1 RAGSGGSVLGRQRCG
16 SAPSDPRGGSDGGL
30 MKTINGT
37 GTILY
42 GRSQKR
48 MLPQKMRL
56 EIEAKGY
63 APYSYQ
69 AIKWFVLFFTPLIP
83 LGTYRVIPS
92 DQGFVRTQQSSY
104 LLEPRPWDWLQVL
117 RHYVIGWG
125 AVFLL
130 KWL

>member
-1 RAGSGGSVLGRQRCG
+1 
-16 SAPSDPRGGSDGGL
+16 

-48 MLPQKMRL
+48 MLPPKMRL

-69 AIKWFVLFFTPLIP
+69 AIKWFALFFVPLIP
-83 LGTYRVIPS
+83 LGTYKVIPS
-92 DQGFVRTQQSSY
+92 DQGVFSTQQSSY
-104 LLEPRPWDWLQVL
+104 LLEPKPWDWLQVL

-125 AVFLL
+125 AVFFM
-130 KWL
+130 KWLVWDVILS